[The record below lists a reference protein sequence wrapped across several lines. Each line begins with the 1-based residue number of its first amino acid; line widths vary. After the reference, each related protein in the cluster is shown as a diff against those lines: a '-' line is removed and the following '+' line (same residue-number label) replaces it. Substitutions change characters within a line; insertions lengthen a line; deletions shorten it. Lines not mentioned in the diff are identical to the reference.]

1 MMGRPLQAPGP
12 APANGEQVNDKQ
24 REKALVDAVRRGQGE
39 AFAELVQP
47 HLTLLYRLAARICL
61 DAASAEDAV
70 QDALVAI
77 YSNLERY
84 QPGTSFKAFASAV
97 AVSKARTLRRSELR
111 RRRREEQGPEPTDHG
126 TNAHDELAAAE
137 TRERIR
143 QALNSMPEKR
153 RNVALLRFEAGLP
166 YGEIGASLGISEASA
181 RVHAHHARR
190 ELKTRLEAHERM
202 S

>member
-1 MMGRPLQAPGP
+1 
-12 APANGEQVNDKQ
+12 VNEAQ

-39 AFAELVQP
+39 AFAELVRP
-47 HLTLLYRLAARICL
+47 HLNLLYRLAARICL
-61 DAASAEDAV
+61 DSASAEDAV

-111 RRRREEQGPEPTDHG
+111 RRRREEQGPAPAGVGARPDE
-126 TNAHDELAAAE
+126 ELAAAE

-143 QALNSMPEKR
+143 RALNSMPEKR
-153 RNVALLRFEAGLP
+153 RNVALLRFEAGLS
-166 YGEIGASLGISEASA
+166 YGEIGDSLGISEASA
-181 RVHAHHARR
+181 RVHAHLARN
-190 ELKTRLEAHERM
+190 ELKTRLVEGA
-202 S
+202 